1 MNKALLAL
9 ADGMIFEGHALGLT
23 GDTAGEVVF
32 NTAMTG
38 YQEIL
43 TDPSYKGQ
51 MVLMTCPHIGN
62 YGLSREDA
70 ESRRAWAEGFIVN
83 EACRHPSNWRSDL
96 SLHDYLVHHRIVGIA
111 GIDTRHLTRHLRD
124 HGSQAGVISHS
135 DFNPDHLVAKARAL
149 PSITGRDLVGTVTC
163 DAAYEWNEG
172 TGAWPQNLNANGRFT
187 PATTTPLRI
196 VVYDFGLKQNILRRL
211 VDEGCGVTVVPAS
224 TTAQTVRELNPDGI
238 LLSNGPG
245 DPQGPSYVVPHIQ
258 ALLGWRP
265 IMGICL
271 GHQILGLALGF
282 STYKLKFGHHG
293 ANHPVLDLRSGKVEI
308 TSHNHN
314 FAVNMPTAERA
325 RDRLDTPWG
334 LFEPTH
340 VSLNDDCMEGLA
352 SASASVLSVQYHPEA
367 SPGPHDASYLFGQFR
382 RMMEH
387 DHA

>member
-1 MNKALLAL
+1 M
-9 ADGMIFEGHALGLT
+9 
-23 GDTAGEVVF
+23 F

-83 EACRHPSNWRSDL
+83 EACHRPSNWRAEC
-96 SLHDYLVHHRIVGIA
+96 SLHDYLTHHRIVGIA

-124 HGSQAGVISHS
+124 HGSQPGVISHV
-135 DFNPDHLVAKARAL
+135 DFNPGHLIAKANAL
-149 PSITGRDLVGTVTC
+149 PSMTGRDLVGAVTC
-163 DAAYEWNEG
+163 EAAYEWHEG
-172 TGAWPQNLNANGRFT
+172 TGAWPQSLNADGRLA
-187 PATTTPLRI
+187 PAPATPLRI
-196 VVYDFGLKQNILRRL
+196 VVYDFGLKQHILRRL
-211 VDEGCGVTVVPAS
+211 VDEGCAVTVVPAS
-224 TTAQTVRELNPDGI
+224 TSAQAVRAMNPDGI

-245 DPQGPSYVVPHIQ
+245 DPQGPSYVVPHIRE
-258 ALLGWRP
+258 LMGWRP

-271 GHQILGLALGF
+271 GHQILGLALGL

-314 FAVNMPTAERA
+314 FAVNMPAERGKS
-325 RDRLDTPWG
+325 LETPWG
-334 LFEPTH
+334 P
-340 VSLNDDCMEGLA
+340 V
-352 SASASVLSVQYHPEA
+352 
-367 SPGPHDASYLFGQFR
+367 
-382 RMMEH
+382 
-387 DHA
+387 